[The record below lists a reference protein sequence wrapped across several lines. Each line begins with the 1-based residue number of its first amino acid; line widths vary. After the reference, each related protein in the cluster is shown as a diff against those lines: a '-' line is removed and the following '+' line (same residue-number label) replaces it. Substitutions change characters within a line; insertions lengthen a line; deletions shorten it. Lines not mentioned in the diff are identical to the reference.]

1 MHTLLFCD
9 PGHFHAALTLRVTNP
24 RVDPAIHV
32 YAPEG
37 PDLDAFLALIDSFN
51 SRADDPTRWEV
62 NLHVG
67 PDPMARLID
76 ERRGEIA
83 VLAGRNNGKL
93 AAIRA
98 LHDAGLHALVDKPW
112 ITSSAA
118 LPDLEAVTED
128 FPLALDIMTNRHD
141 TIAQLRR
148 QVITTEN
155 VFGTFD
161 IATDEPAFEIGS
173 IHHLYK
179 VVNGKPL
186 QRPQWYFDSGIQGDG
201 LVDIQS
207 HIVDQAQWLIDPD
220 DTADY
225 EQDFT
230 IDTATRWPTEVPL
243 DLFAE
248 STGADAFTEGLSD
261 PIEDGVL
268 QLSCNGQ
275 IDYRLKGVRVR
286 QRAEWG
292 QREPAGSGDIHSA
305 VVRGTGCGITIRQ
318 GPETGHVNQ
327 IHLTGS
333 ADLRARVEDALPS
346 WRETLPGLACRESDL
361 GLELTVPNSQ
371 RTGHE
376 SHFPMVLDWF
386 LDHVEGGRWPAGLA
400 KRIRSRYKLLA
411 HAREQA

>member
-1 MHTLLFCD
+1 MHTLLFYD
-9 PGHFHAALTLRVTNP
+9 PGHFHAALTLRSQNP

-37 PDLDAFLALIDSFN
+37 PDLDAFLALVQSFN

-62 NLHVG
+62 NLHAG

-98 LHDAGLHALVDKPW
+98 LHYAGLHALVDKPW

-118 LPDLEAVTED
+118 LPDLEAVTAG

-148 QVITTEN
+148 RVITTES

-161 IATDEPAFEIGS
+161 TAGDEPAFEIGS

-207 HIVDQAQWLIDPD
+207 HMVDQAQWLIDPED
-220 DTADY
+220 AADY
-225 EQDFT
+225 ERDFV
-230 IDTATRWPTEVPL
+230 IDAAQRWPTAIPL

-248 STGADAFTEGLSD
+248 STGAGGFPEGLSD
-261 PIEDGVL
+261 PIGDGVL

-286 QRAEWG
+286 QRARMG
-292 QREPAGSGDIHSA
+292 TARAGRQRRHPQRGGARHRLRHRDPPGAGDGACERDPSDRRRGSA
-305 VVRGTGCGITIRQ
+305 VPGRGGAASLARG
-318 GPETGHVNQ
+318 
-327 IHLTGS
+327 
-333 ADLRARVEDALPS
+333 AARAR
-346 WRETLPGLACRESDL
+346 LPGI
-361 GLELTVPNSQ
+361 GPGG
-371 RTGHE
+371 RTGR
-376 SHFPMVLDWF
+376 S
-386 LDHVEGGRWPAGLA
+386 GLA
-400 KRIRSRYKLLA
+400 TNRP
-411 HAREQA
+411 

>member
-1 MHTLLFCD
+1 
-9 PGHFHAALTLRVTNP
+9 
-24 RVDPAIHV
+24 
-32 YAPEG
+32 
-37 PDLDAFLALIDSFN
+37 
-51 SRADDPTRWEV
+51 
-62 NLHVG
+62 
-67 PDPMARLID
+67 
-76 ERRGEIA
+76 
-83 VLAGRNNGKL
+83 
-93 AAIRA
+93 
-98 LHDAGLHALVDKPW
+98 
-112 ITSSAA
+112 
-118 LPDLEAVTED
+118 AVTED

-207 HIVDQAQWLIDPD
+207 HMVDQAQWLIDPD

-248 STGADAFTEGLSD
+248 STGADAFADGLSD
-261 PIEDGVL
+261 PIKDGVL

-333 ADLRARVEDALPS
+333 ADLRARIEGALPS
-346 WRETLPGLACRESDL
+346 WRETLPGLACRE
-361 GLELTVPNSQ
+361 
-371 RTGHE
+371 
-376 SHFPMVLDWF
+376 
-386 LDHVEGGRWPAGLA
+386 
-400 KRIRSRYKLLA
+400 
-411 HAREQA
+411 